1 MRNYS
6 DWLAAFMD
14 YASFGEAPP
23 YMYKWVGI
31 STIAGALRRRVRL
44 NMGYFE
50 WTPNFYVII
59 VAPPGIV
66 SKSTTAGIGMEL
78 LREVPGIRFGP
89 DVVTWQMLS
98 QTLAESCEEYLDEE
112 GMFHKM
118 TALTIESSEF
128 GNLFNPHDREMVD
141 FYITLWDG
149 KRGKLQ
155 KATKTSGSDVI
166 INPWVNLI
174 ACTTPAWIAGNF
186 PEYMIGG
193 GFTSRCVFVYAAEKH
208 KYVAYPGL
216 VMPTSILETKR
227 KLIADLEQISMLQGD
242 YTIHPDAVEWGEN
255 WYIQHYANRPA
266 HLNNE
271 RFGGYIARKQTHM
284 HKLAMVLSA
293 ARRGDLTLTVSDLDE
308 ANNELSA
315 LEEMMPKVF
324 EQIGKSEDSRIAD
337 EVISII
343 RGLGTPTYQE
353 AFNHCFR
360 LVPDVDQFNDLLK
373 SLQAASRL
381 GMIPGPNNSVRLQ
394 VQR

>member
-6 DWLAAFMD
+6 DWLAAFVD
-14 YASFGEAPP
+14 YASYGEAPP

-31 STIAGALRRRVRL
+31 STIAGALRRKVRL

-78 LREVPGIRFGP
+78 LREIPGIKFGP

-98 QTLAESCEEYLDEE
+98 QTLAESCEEYVDSE

-193 GFTSRCVFVYAAEKH
+193 GFTSRCVFVYASEKH

-216 VMPTSILETKR
+216 VMPPKILEQKA
-227 KLIADLEQISMLQGD
+227 KLIQDLEQISLLQGD
-242 YTIHPDAVEWGEN
+242 YSIHPDAVEWGEA
-255 WYIQHYANRPA
+255 WYIKHYNNRPI

-293 ARRGDLTLTVSDLDE
+293 ARRGDLQLTVSDLEE
-308 ANNELSA
+308 ANAELSA

-337 EVISII
+337 EVVSII
-343 RGLGTPTYQE
+343 RGLGEPIYSD
-353 AFNHCFR
+353 AFAVCFR
-360 LVPDVDQFNDLLK
+360 IVPDVDRFNDLIESLK
-373 SLQAASRL
+373 QAGRIALKPAGNTARL
-381 GMIPGPNNSVRLQ
+381 VALR
-394 VQR
+394 